1 MTPHAVHPPQPETA
15 LPPLSQ
21 SPPPPAPA
29 ELRPALRG
37 ADAPDARRQGPAVA
51 ALLALSLVLIA
62 GCEPSGPRGWEC
74 FAPANAGGG
83 WDLTCR
89 TAARALEDLGLS
101 PGPVRTT
108 NLPGAGGGVAMA
120 RAITRHA
127 DDPGLIVAAST
138 GTTLRLAQ
146 EQYGRMRTD
155 DVRWIGALAAE
166 YGIVAVAADAPW
178 TDLGALLDAWS
189 ADPDGIVAS
198 GGSAVAGQ
206 DHMKL
211 LLLARAAGMDP
222 LRIRYIPFDGGGEA
236 QTALLGGFVQVFSG
250 EASEVE
256 GQVAAGNLRIL
267 AVLAPERLD
276 GALSSIPTAREQG
289 YAVDWIT
296 WRGFF
301 IPGEVPDSV
310 ADRWVSVLDSVGRSE
325 RWAEERARYRLRP
338 FHRVGADF
346 EAFVQAQVE
355 EFRALSQELGLLP
368 PDGG

>member
-1 MTPHAVHPPQPETA
+1 MHLPRAREPALPSHPPSPVHRVA
-15 LPPLSQ
+15 RGLLPRLGAGE
-21 SPPPPAPA
+21 PARGR
-29 ELRPALRG
+29 RPALW
-37 ADAPDARRQGPAVA
+37 ATAAVV
-51 ALLALSLVLIA
+51 LAA
-62 GCEPSGPRGWEC
+62 GCAPAGPRGWEC

-120 RAITRHA
+120 RAITRRA

-178 TDLGALLDAWS
+178 RDLRSLLGDWA

-267 AVLAPERLD
+267 AVLAPRRLD
-276 GALSSIPTAREQG
+276 GALASVPTAREQG

-301 IPGEVPDSV
+301 IPREVADSV
-310 ADRWVSVLDSVGRSE
+310 ADRWVSVLDSVGRSD
-325 RWAEERARYRLRP
+325 RWVEERARYRLRP
-338 FHRVGADF
+338 FHLVGAEF
-346 EAFVQAQVE
+346 ESFVQAQVA
-355 EFRALSQELGLLP
+355 EFRALSQDLGLLP
-368 PDGG
+368 PDER